1 VPTLQVSENL
11 IICRR
16 FWRASEGNAAF
27 CGIAGFNRRPTPA
40 GRQKRLETI
49 PMSQER
55 LYKRVRPTGL
65 MSSKAKI
72 IVAPKS
78 PAVDCR
84 LVDYSA
90 GGACLELAPM
100 VTLPARF
107 ELLYGSVRKKCRLVW
122 RRGMRMGVTF

>member
-1 VPTLQVSENL
+1 
-11 IICRR
+11 
-16 FWRASEGNAAF
+16 
-27 CGIAGFNRRPTPA
+27 
-40 GRQKRLETI
+40 
-49 PMSQER
+49 MSQER

-78 PAVDCR
+78 PPVDCK

-107 ELLYGSVRKKCRLVW
+107 ELLYGSVRKKCRMVW